1 MIRKNIIN
9 FVGYI
14 LLFLGISMFF
24 TSLWSLYFNDNDFYA
39 FIESGFITT
48 LTGLVLILLSKK
60 GKDSKPINLRDGFYL
75 VTITWIFMGLF
86 CSLPYYQSIY
96 FNSFVDAFFESMSG
110 ITTTGATII
119 GSNLGYS
126 IEELPHGILFW
137 RSFTQFIGGMGIIL
151 FTIAILP
158 ILGMGG
164 VQLFRAEVPGP
175 STDKLT
181 PRIKETAKYLWG
193 IYLGLIILE
202 TVVLYIEGILFNI
215 DKMTFFN
222 ALCHSMTTI
231 STAGFSTFNNSI
243 AGFESDIVSWTVII
257 FMFLGATNFSLHFLL
272 ISKKSFEYFND
283 SEFKFYVST
292 ILFFFFL
299 TFINISGIYGYTFQN
314 ITASLFNTMSL
325 LTTTGYT
332 LYDYETW
339 PPLSQLVVFFM
350 FFIGGMAGS
359 TTGGI
364 KLIRTILVV
373 KYIKTEITRMLH
385 PKGLHHVKIGKNII
399 DDNIVRSTLGFYLFY
414 ILIFAMCALIISVNG
429 LDMVSS
435 LAISASSI
443 GNIGPGLGSI
453 GPSTD
458 WGSLNDFSK
467 LLAMFCML
475 LGRLEIF
482 TVIVLFSRTYWKS

>member
-1 MIRKNIIN
+1 MIQKTIIR
-9 FVGYI
+9 FLAYI
-14 LLFLGISMFF
+14 LLFLGLSMLL
-24 TSLWSLYFNDNDFYA
+24 TSGWSIYYGEDDLLA
-39 FIESGFITT
+39 FIKSGAFTIS
-48 LTGLVLILLSKK
+48 LSLILLLVSR
-60 GKDSKPINLRDGFYL
+60 GKTKNSINLKEGFYV
-75 VTITWIFMGLF
+75 VTSAWILMGFF
-86 CSLPYYQSIY
+86 CALPYFLSPY
-96 FNSFVDAFFESMSG
+96 FTDFIDAFFESMSG

-175 STDKLT
+175 STDKFT
-181 PRIKETAKYLWG
+181 PRIKETAKYLWI
-193 IYLGLIILE
+193 IYLGLIFIE
-202 TVVLYIEGILFNI
+202 TIVLYIEGIIFNI
-215 DKMTFFN
+215 DKLTFFN
-222 ALCHSMTTI
+222 SLCHSMTTI

-243 AGFESDIVSWTVII
+243 AGFESDIVSWTII
-257 FMFLGATNFSLHFLL
+257 VFMFLGATNFSLHFLL

-283 SEFKFYVST
+283 SEFKFYVS
-292 ILFFFFL
+292 IISFFFLL
-299 TFINISGIYGYTFQN
+299 TFINVSSIYGYTFKN

-332 LYDYETW
+332 LYDYQTW
-339 PPLSQLVVFFM
+339 PPLSQLIIFFM

-373 KYIKTEITRMLH
+373 KYIKTEVYRMLH
-385 PKGLHHVKIGKNII
+385 PRGLHHVKIGNKVI
-399 DDNIVRSTLGFYLFY
+399 DDDIVRSTLGFYLFY
-414 ILIFAMCALIISVNG
+414 ILIFTLCSLIISMNG
-429 LDMVSS
+429 LDMISS
-435 LAISASSI
+435 LAISASAI
-443 GNIGPGLGSI
+443 GNIGPGLGVV
-453 GPSTD
+453 GPTLD
-458 WGSLNDFSK
+458 WGSLNTFCK
-467 LLAMFCML
+467 LLSTFCML

-482 TVIVLFSRTYWKS
+482 TIIILFTSTYWKS